1 MSTEQKQLQAF
12 QWLAEAL
19 TTMIQQAVANEFQIA
34 NSAIQLN
41 PKPETEI
48 LTREQTKDLL
58 GISYV
63 TLWKYNRDGTLQA
76 RKVNGKVFYLRQD
89 ITNLLL
95 NAS

>member
-1 MSTEQKQLQAF
+1 MDVRTFQMVNLSVDDLTKLFSSCIKAELQN
-12 QWLAEAL
+12 L
-19 TTMIQQAVANEFQIA
+19 NEV
-34 NSAIQLN
+34 NRPN

-76 RKVNGKVFYLRQD
+76 RKVKGKVFYLRQD
-89 ITNLLL
+89 ITNLL
-95 NAS
+95 NNVA

>member
-1 MSTEQKQLQAF
+1 MNEQRLQLIQISVTDLRDLISDCIAAELQKVMNFTSQA
-12 QWLAEAL
+12 
-19 TTMIQQAVANEFQIA
+19 
-34 NSAIQLN
+34 

-76 RKVNGKVFYLRQD
+76 RKVKGKVFYLRQD
-89 ITNLLL
+89 INNLL
-95 NAS
+95 NNVA